1 MCHRRNDAF
10 DCPEFSSLLSLRGE
24 GLRTRHARCRNVS
37 PLINSREADVP
48 TGERRKARTF
58 LRSYVRTCTSVKFMH
73 TCASNQPTPAKDKKQ
88 GKPAWFR
95 DCLRERE
102 RERESVLRLIPA
114 TSFPFRRRSGELT
127 YPWQV
132 CVCSREVGQATT
144 LRTERT
150 KRPETGIARAPTR
163 WDEFAKC
170 VAPTYA
176 C

>member
-37 PLINSREADVP
+37 PLINRREADVP

-102 RERESVLRLIPA
+102 RERERAA
-114 TSFPFRRRSGELT
+114 THPCDFVPLSSSFRRTYLPVAGLCVQPRSRPGNNPP
-127 YPWQV
+127 Y
-132 CVCSREVGQATT
+132 REDQ
-144 LRTERT
+144 
-150 KRPETGIARAPTR
+150 ETRDGNSARADP
-163 WDEFAKC
+163 
-170 VAPTYA
+170 VG
-176 C
+176 